1 MRARRL
7 SVVDEYVEDGRA
19 AIYTDEGMVVLLSG
33 LATAAWQVLGDDWT
47 PMSEVVAALV
57 REFGDPGEGQAPE
70 LTAEALR
77 SLADNSLVELA
88 D

>member
-19 AIYTDEGMVVLLSG
+19 AIYTSEGMVVLLSG
-33 LATAAWQVLGDDWT
+33 LATSAWQVLGDDWT
-47 PMSEVVAALV
+47 PVTEVAAALV
-57 REFGDPGEGQAPE
+57 RQFGDPAEGQADE

-77 SLADNSLVELA
+77 SLADNALVEL
-88 D
+88 DD